1 MLKWHPD
8 SIAQAMAF
16 ERREEVM
23 ELRNDI
29 AAIASFYTWQQWD
42 NSEPRYRRLIDLLRT
57 HGL

>member
-1 MLKWHPD
+1 
-8 SIAQAMAF
+8 
-16 ERREEVM
+16 M